1 MAIKALRGMKDILPP
16 LSYKYLAFIQQ
27 ASQIAQNYTFEY
39 IEPPLLEET
48 QLFKRSVGES
58 SDIVGK
64 EMYQFIDKGGNDVCL
79 RPEGT
84 AGVVRSF
91 IEHKLD
97 RKGGVHRFYY
107 YGAMFRY
114 ERPQKGRFR
123 QFHQFGVESFG
134 EASVYEDAAII
145 ILAKEILD
153 SFHIKYTLAINS
165 IGCPSCLPDYKK
177 KLIDFLAQK
186 EDICDDC
193 KRRRTTNPIRV
204 LDCKN
209 KTCQNIYNE
218 APKLLDHLCV
228 SCQRDFEKLQEI
240 LRAEDVEFVIDDR
253 LVRGLDYYTKTAF
266 EFISSELGAQNAI
279 AGGGRYDNLVE
290 FLGGKPTPAV
300 GFAIGI
306 ERILDLINTPQQREG
321 FYLGSMLEKA
331 IDRLFHLAIQKR
343 RSTKLY
349 LEYKPKSLKAHLKAA
364 DKQNAKYACI
374 IGEDELQQGTIWI
387 KDLEAKKEWHATI
400 NEFLEL

>member
-16 LSYKYLAFIQQ
+16 LSYKYLAFIQK
-27 ASQIAQNYTFEY
+27 ASAIAQNYTFEY

-97 RKGGVHRFYY
+97 RQGGVHRFYY
-107 YGAMFRY
+107 YGPMFRY

-145 ILAKEILD
+145 LLAKEILD
-153 SFHIKYTLAINS
+153 SFDIKYTLAINS
-165 IGCPSCLPDYKK
+165 IGCPACLPTYKK
-177 KLIDFLAQK
+177 ELVSFLTK
-186 EDICDDC
+186 HKDICEDC
-193 KRRRTTNPIRV
+193 KRRKDTNPIRV

-209 KTCQNIYNE
+209 ATCQEIYNE
-218 APKLLDHLCV
+218 APKLLEHLCE
-228 SCQRDFEKLQEI
+228 SCQRDFTKLQEI
-240 LRAEDVEFVIDDR
+240 LKAENVEFVIDER

-290 FLGGKPTPAV
+290 FLGGRPTPAV
-300 GFAIGI
+300 GFAIGV
-306 ERILDLINTPQQREG
+306 ERILDLIEITQHREG
-321 FYLGSMLEKA
+321 FYLGSMLDEA
-331 IDRLFHLAIQKR
+331 IDKVFHLALQKR
-343 RSTKLY
+343 KSAKLY
-349 LEYKPKSLKAHLKAA
+349 VEYKAKSLKAHLKAA
-364 DKQNAKYACI
+364 DKHDAKYACI
-374 IGEDELQQGTIWI
+374 IGEDELQNGTIWI
-387 KDLEAKKEWHATI
+387 KDLEAKKEWHASI
-400 NEFLEL
+400 QEFLEF